1 VSTIY
6 WNIPGGSVKNLNKHA
21 ILDRIR
27 FTPGGISRVELARQL
42 RLTRAA
48 VTSIVNDLE
57 ALGLVQESGS
67 QGPSGRKPVDLEIN
81 PSSGHVLGIDIGS
94 THVTVVLSDASA
106 RVLRE
111 WEEPLDVTRG
121 PQTCLDQTNRIVQTM
136 VREHHLEMNQVG
148 AAGVGV
154 PGPVCKDTGRVVSAP
169 AMPGW
174 ENYPVQE
181 VLQDMWHIPVT
192 LSNDAELG
200 ALGEWAYGAAR
211 GEPSL
216 VYIKVGHGVGAGLLV
231 DGQIYR
237 GVGGTAGEIGHTTLY
252 EDGPPCICGNRG
264 CLEAIAGGRA
274 VAQRGREGVRK
285 GLQTRLADI
294 QPVESITFRDVIDAA
309 RRGDLLS
316 QRILAD
322 TGQHLGTAVANLVN
336 LFNPGMVVIG
346 GGISQIGDQLIEPI
360 RQVVQR
366 RSLRAASQTVRI
378 SGALLGRRSTSMG
391 AVVEALSVYMHQLAG
406 R

>member
-1 VSTIY
+1 MSTIY

-237 GVGGTAGEIGHTTLY
+237 GVGGRPERSVT
-252 EDGPPCICGNRG
+252 PPCTRTDRPASAATAAAWRPSQGGGRSRSGAGKVSGRG
-264 CLEAIAGGRA
+264 CRPDWPTYSPWRA
-274 VAQRGREGVRK
+274 SPSA
-285 GLQTRLADI
+285 
-294 QPVESITFRDVIDAA
+294 
-309 RRGDLLS
+309 
-316 QRILAD
+316 
-322 TGQHLGTAVANLVN
+322 
-336 LFNPGMVVIG
+336 M
-346 GGISQIGDQLIEPI
+346 
-360 RQVVQR
+360 
-366 RSLRAASQTVRI
+366 
-378 SGALLGRRSTSMG
+378 
-391 AVVEALSVYMHQLAG
+391 
-406 R
+406 